1 MRVLGVIPARYGSSR
16 FPGKPLID
24 LKGKSMIQRVYE
36 GASACTHLTDLIVAT
51 DDERIFKHVLAFGGK
66 AIMTSSQH
74 TTGTD
79 RCHEVASNFSDM
91 EVIVNIQGD
100 EPLVQ
105 HEQLSQLIQ
114 LFTRSEV
121 SIGTLIIPITDE
133 SDLRNPNR
141 VKVVTNQFGEA
152 LCFSRNAIPSNH
164 YPSEVICYRHLGLY
178 AYRNS
183 TLAAISQLPTCQWEK
198 SESLEQLRWLYAGYR
213 IHTATTL
220 IETPNIDCPEDVGKV
235 LSLIQG

>member
-1 MRVLGVIPARYGSSR
+1 MKVLGVIPARYASSR

-36 GASACTHLTDLIVAT
+36 GASACPQLTDLVVAT
-51 DDERIFKHVLAFGGK
+51 DDERILNHVLGFGGK
-66 AIMTSSQH
+66 AIMTSTQH
-74 TTGTD
+74 TTGTE
-79 RCHEVASNFSDM
+79 RCQEVASNFPDM

-114 LFTRSEV
+114 LFNRSEV
-121 SIGTLIIPITDE
+121 SIGTLIIPIIDD
-133 SDLRNPNR
+133 SDLHNVNR
-141 VKVVTNQFGEA
+141 VKVVTNQYGEA
-152 LCFSRNAIPSNH
+152 LCFSRNAIPSNC
-164 YPSEVICYRHLGLY
+164 YPSAMIYYRHIGLY

-183 TLAAISQLPTCQWEK
+183 TLAEISRLPICEWEK

-213 IHTATTL
+213 IHTKTTL
-220 IETPNIDCPEDVGKV
+220 IETPNIDCPEDMEKV
-235 LSLIQG
+235 LKLIHF